1 MKISPPMWTKQW
13 KKLKWQFDF
22 YKENI
27 EWVRFVYSLPL
38 PLSGVIEVL
47 AIQISAG
54 LTKCKQTQPDRC
66 LQINMHNWSIN
77 TAWQ

>member
-22 YKENI
+22 YEENI

-38 PLSGVIEVL
+38 PLSGVIEVWQL
-47 AIQISAG
+47 RFQLDWPNVNKHNQIDVCR
-54 LTKCKQTQPDRC
+54 LT
-66 LQINMHNWSIN
+66 SIIE
-77 TAWQ
+77 A